1 MIRKL
6 SEELLRQLD
15 RGISEINSQVSDPI
29 ERIKQSMVLVRASL
43 SRLRSFVLENGFVD
57 DASEIYFFKYVK
69 PRFYQHQVYAQEF
82 YQLEIAFPY
91 RDATSQKFYLEQE
104 LGYID
109 RFFRQYAIQYEY
121 YKLDGSELDFL
132 YFLRGSSSSSVLL
145 PGTVDL
151 DPEFSTPCDY
161 LFARFR
167 ALESL
172 KEWILEKYAF
182 LNGSGDK
189 AISDL
194 GEETA
199 ELRWTGDSVNLAEL
213 AYGLY
218 LTRQLNNGSAGVAQ
232 IFRWLEARLAVNIGM
247 PAKRF
252 NAIRS
257 RKRLSQTKF
266 LDEMKVAISTKI
278 EQEDGL

>member
-1 MIRKL
+1 MIKKL
-6 SEELLRQLD
+6 SEELLRQLEK
-15 RGISEINSQVSDPI
+15 GMSEINTQVTDPL
-29 ERIKQSMVLVRASL
+29 EKIKTSMVLVRGSL
-43 SRLRSFVLENGFVD
+43 SRLRAFVLENGFAD
-57 DASEIYFFKYVK
+57 EQTEIYFFKYVK

-109 RFFRQYAIQYEY
+109 RVFRQYALQYQY
-121 YKLDGSELDFL
+121 FKLDGSELDNL
-132 YFLRGSSSSSVLL
+132 YFLRSAEGASVLS
-145 PGTVDL
+145 PQVGDL

-182 LNGSGDK
+182 LMDSGDK
-189 AISDL
+189 GISDL
-194 GEETA
+194 GGETV

-218 LTRQLNNGSAGVAQ
+218 LTKQLNNGSAGIGQ
-232 IFRWLEARLAVNIGM
+232 IFRWLEAKLAVNVGV

-266 LDEMKVAISTKI
+266 LDEMKLSIAAKI